1 MSCIQI
7 CPVLSFGVF
16 ISAVWI
22 KEIASSG
29 KQELPEVTVDALCAP
44 TRKGCLIVCEI
55 SVLDKLPGC
64 LSLLILAPAFISR
77 CSGLCVQMKLPLNI
91 LITCQT
97 LALSVVRV
105 ALGVFRKGSGDWKYT
120 PKIAK
125 KLKTTN
131 KAKQSVCSKKHL
143 SLISLSGVTI
153 TFAWHYLLNSTRIA
167 QLWQVQQMRA
177 SFSTAHLI
185 CKRISLPPFSCSG
198 ARF

>member
-1 MSCIQI
+1 M
-7 CPVLSFGVF
+7 F

-29 KQELPEVTVDALCAP
+29 KQVLPGGTVDAFCAP
-44 TRKGCLIVCEI
+44 TRKGCLTVCEI

-64 LSLLILAPAFISR
+64 LSVLILAPAFISR

-97 LALSVVRV
+97 LAVSVAWV
-105 ALGVFRKGSGDWKYT
+105 ALGVVRKGNGEWKYT

-131 KAKQSVCSKKHL
+131 KTKQSVWSKKHI
-143 SLISLSGVTI
+143 SIISLSAITI
-153 TFAWHYLLNSTRIA
+153 TFALHYLLNGTRIA

-177 SFSTAHLI
+177 SFSAAHLI
-185 CKRISLPPFSCSG
+185 CKRISLPPFSCSDG